1 MEQEEEG
8 RRGQGKAGKGAALK
22 NPDYQP
28 YNQLAK
34 GIPLLPVCLL
44 LISLATSRKCK
55 LLSLFWIKGT
65 AMEAD
70 GTGHSVLDL
79 TDLRVHKILGKRK
92 LGWQVSNGRHS
103 PLN

>member
-44 LISLATSRKCK
+44 LISGNITEMQTL
-55 LLSLFWIKGT
+55 
-65 AMEAD
+65 EP
-70 GTGHSVLDL
+70 VLD
-79 TDLRVHKILGKRK
+79 
-92 LGWQVSNGRHS
+92 
-103 PLN
+103 